1 MKTLT
6 NSNGLRHLLPIPIT
20 LHCSK
25 DQMEKLKMEKHIAL
39 TCSALS
45 ASEVYAIIETPFFFE
60 NHREE
65 IAARVLGT
73 LYNRNPKVER
83 ILAQGEYLVSG
94 KSMRY
99 VRKVEFNDGL
109 DQHRLTPRE
118 IKD

>member
-6 NSNGLRHLLPIPIT
+6 DSNGVRHILPIPII
-20 LHCSK
+20 LHCTK
-25 DQMEKLKMEKHIAL
+25 DQMEKLKMEKYIAL
-39 TCSALS
+39 SCSALS
-45 ASEVYAIIETPFFFE
+45 PIEVYAVIENPVFFE
-60 NHREE
+60 NRREE

-73 LYNRNPKVER
+73 LSNRHPKVER
-83 ILAQGEYLVSG
+83 ILAQGEYLVRG